1 VGALSGEAL
10 QAGDVREGPDMTCRS
25 SSSLAQRTRRRQGD
39 GVRNRGRH
47 GTLRRVSDVTCI
59 IYEGMRHEILNETG
73 HARVYGDVAS
83 WLDAHVD
90 SKGDE

>member
-1 VGALSGEAL
+1 VG
-10 QAGDVREGPDMTCRS
+10 DK
-25 SSSLAQRTRRRQGD
+25 GD
-39 GVRNRGRH
+39 GVRIAVDMARSAGS
-47 GTLRRVSDVTCI
+47 SDVTCI